1 MTLPFASKAS
11 RINLLGQTINKL
23 KEMGSVR
30 LALDYL
36 KALKDEMKG
45 FETEDEDDPI
55 DKLTE
60 AITKSIK
67 KLEE

>member
-23 KEMGSVR
+23 EEMGSVR